1 MCVVLVSMSECVCSC
16 VCGRFTLIRVRFHD
30 GSIIQGKFR
39 PSDKVAAVKMWVDA
53 CLCTPDRCLNLYGPL
68 KLLAYRAFRPEA
80 PSVRGA
86 VKMWVDAC
94 PLYARQVS

>member
-1 MCVVLVSMSECVCSC
+1 VRVCVVLVSMSECVCSC

-53 CLCTPDRCLNLYGPL
+53 CLCTPDRCPL
-68 KLLAYRAFRPEA
+68 TYIALMLLVYAALRP
-80 PSVRGA
+80 
-86 VKMWVDAC
+86 
-94 PLYARQVS
+94 